1 MPNMILIP
9 ESAFIAYTPAA
20 STEAS
25 GFPDDNAALYRSPSK
40 EWRSTVKTETTI
52 VCDTGAVGQP
62 VAGVF
67 LHGVNFEDAVIQGC
81 ASDSWGAPSF
91 SEEIEIAQCPE
102 SKRWKGLYVLTNFEY
117 RYLRLKIPAQDPI
130 DGEAFFRI
138 GALVLCSEAPELAIN
153 PKWGGYPKR
162 MIRPA
167 REVEFEG
174 GSSEFVQLGLHRL
187 LEVELAFSGDRTH
200 AAGLVSALNL
210 DLGTAVIL
218 YENGVDGGGHEAA
231 WLMQVRSQLRIHS
244 TGFNQRDVD
253 PIQLREMV

>member
-1 MPNMILIP
+1 MSNFILIP

-25 GFPDDNAALYRSPSK
+25 GFPDDNAALYREPSR

-52 VCDTGAVGQP
+52 VCDTGAVGQV

-67 LHGVNFEDAVIQGC
+67 LHGVNFSDAVIQGH

-102 SKRWKGLYVLTNFEY
+102 SKRWKGLYAPTDFEY
-117 RYLRLKIPAQDPI
+117 RYLRLKIPAQDPV
-130 DGEAFFRI
+130 DGEDFFRI
-138 GALVLCSEAPELAIN
+138 GALVLCSEAPELPIN
-153 PKWGGYPKR
+153 PKWGGYSKSP
-162 MIRPA
+162 IRPA
-167 REVEFEG
+167 EEVKFQG

-187 LEVELAFSGDRTH
+187 VDVELAFTGDRTH

-218 YENGVDGGGHEAA
+218 YENGAHGGGHEAA
-231 WLMQVRSQLRIHS
+231 WLMQVRSQIGINY
-244 TGFNQRDVD
+244 TGYNQRDVD